1 MIRRYLRAVAVSL
14 AMLVVKQ
21 RPNRCSFCK
30 RSSRTAGALAA
41 GPSAAFICSECAAT
55 CAHLIGESDRRR
67 LREAQFPCT
76 QVDWCHILRSAV
88 NPYQAPS
95 AATNE
100 LHSRL
105 SRQPTFLILTT
116 WVAYI
121 CVAGSSMAIALLE
134 LADLSQWWRERLLWA
149 ASGSMLVLSIS
160 SMCRMLT
167 YAPRMLVSQLFM
179 FAMGVVMLRMARASM
194 QPASPGVVLLIWF
207 EFLFG
212 LHAAIA
218 TLAFAINSLHVRRRR
233 AAKP

>member
-1 MIRRYLRAVAVSL
+1 MP
-14 AMLVVKQ
+14 VVKPH
-21 RPNRCSFCK
+21 PNRCSFSK

-55 CAHLIGESDRRR
+55 CAQLIGESDRRR

-76 QVDWCHILRSAV
+76 EVDWCHILGSAV
-88 NPYQAPS
+88 NPYKAPS
-95 AATNE
+95 AAPNE

-105 SRQPTFLILTT
+105 SRQATFKVLTT
-116 WVAYI
+116 WVPYV
-121 CVAGSSMAIALLE
+121 CVTGSSMAIALSE

-149 ASGSMLVLSIS
+149 ASGSVLVLSSS

-179 FAMGVVMLRMARASM
+179 FAMGAVMLRMARASM

-212 LHAAIA
+212 LHTAIA
-218 TLAFAINSLHVRRRR
+218 TLAFAINLLHVRRRDCR
-233 AAKP
+233 NR